1 MPSLSALR
9 EKIKIPGKSILFLMD
24 PPVPPGF
31 QGGTPLPLLTST
43 SHTKSIS
50 KIFLR
55 FFQTIS
61 DTIFLKGENAMP
73 TMSPKSKERLQNI
86 KERHEKLKALK
97 EFKRMLE
104 NDEVTEVK
112 TTSPKTNQ

>member
-1 MPSLSALR
+1 
-9 EKIKIPGKSILFLMD
+9 
-24 PPVPPGF
+24 
-31 QGGTPLPLLTST
+31 
-43 SHTKSIS
+43 
-50 KIFLR
+50 
-55 FFQTIS
+55 
-61 DTIFLKGENAMP
+61 MP